1 MKNNKITVI
10 PGDGIGP
17 EITASVIKI
26 IDSLKLN
33 IEWEYV
39 EAGKTALEKQGQ
51 LLPSDV
57 YKSIEKNKIALKGPI
72 ETPVGKGFRS
82 INVELRKKYDLYK
95 SIRPVKSLMPT
106 RFEDIDLVIFRENT
120 EGLYIGIE
128 EYIDDD
134 TIHAIKRVTT
144 LACTRIINSAFEYAR
159 LNNRDKVT
167 LVHKANILKLADGHF
182 LNIGVNISKNYPDL
196 VFESVIVDNMCM
208 QLVLN
213 PNQFDVIVSQNLYG
227 DILSDLCAGLVGGLG
242 IVPGA
247 NIGDDI
253 AIFEAVHGTAPDLS
267 NKNMANPTALLLS
280 ACMMLEYLDLN
291 EASFKIK
298 KCLQYMIDHHQV
310 TSDLGGNLTTTEFTD
325 QFIIQMNDLEV
336 LC

>member
-1 MKNNKITVI
+1 MKNNKVTVI
-10 PGDGIGP
+10 PGDGIGA
-17 EITASVIKI
+17 EITSSVIQI

-39 EAGKTALEKQGQ
+39 DAGKIALEKQGV
-51 LLPSDV
+51 LVPSNV
-57 YKSIEKNKIALKGPI
+57 YKSIEKNKVAIKGPI
-72 ETPVGKGFRS
+72 ETPIGKGFKS

-95 SIRPVKSLMPT
+95 SIRPVKSLIPT
-106 RFEDIDLVIFRENT
+106 RFDAIDLVIFRENT

-134 TIHAIKRVTT
+134 TIHAIKKVTT
-144 LACTRIINSAFEYAR
+144 LGCTRIINAAFEFAK
-159 LNNRDKVT
+159 LNSRKKVT

-182 LNIGVNISKNYPDL
+182 LNIGINISKNYPDII
-196 VFESVIVDNMCM
+196 FESVIVDNMCM

-227 DILSDLCAGLVGGLG
+227 DIMSDLCAGLVGGLG

-253 AIFEAVHGTAPDLS
+253 AIFEAVHGTAPDIA
-267 NKNMANPTALLLS
+267 NKNIANPTALLLS
-280 ACMMLEYLDLN
+280 GCMMLEYLGLN
-291 EASFKIK
+291 DASFKIK
-298 KCLQYMIDHHQV
+298 KCLQYMIDHRQI
-310 TSDLGGNLTTTEFTD
+310 TGDLGGKLSTTEFTD
-325 QFIIQMNDLEV
+325 TFINQMDDLEV